1 MPFSNLRTFAILATT
16 TLAALGTSGCD
27 DSTGSSGLTQ
37 APSATI
43 PAAYFTRNRPEET
56 SNLIQVKP
64 TAQVG
69 EEVVFLAR
77 VGGRVEPFVE
87 GIAIFTVVDPGLDS
101 CELMGEEDH
110 CPVPWD
116 YCCED
121 KNALTAGS
129 ATIRIVGEDM
139 LPFGHSAQGAGGLAP
154 GRFLTVDG
162 VVADRNDDGL
172 FVVDA
177 KRIWVGGR
185 PDRGDRM
192 KGSRAGEEREN
203 VDPHDHDFD
212 GFPDHAA
219 HEHGDG
225 HEHGPGHDHEH
236 GDGHDHDHGDGHEH
250 GPGHDLDHD
259 H

>member
-1 MPFSNLRTFAILATT
+1 MPFSNLRTFVILATT

-43 PAAYFTRNRPEET
+43 PAAYFTRNRPEQA

-64 TAQVG
+64 
-69 EEVVFLAR
+69 
-77 VGGRVEPFVE
+77 FVD
-87 GIAIFTVVDPGLDS
+87 GTAIFTVVDPGLDS

-129 ATIRIVGEDM
+129 ATIRIVGEDG

-154 GRFLTVDG
+154 ARFLTVDG

-212 GFPDHAA
+212 GIPDHGA

-225 HEHGPGHDHEH
+225 HEHGPGHDH
-236 GDGHDHDHGDGHEH
+236 DHEH
-250 GPGHDLDHD
+250 
-259 H
+259 